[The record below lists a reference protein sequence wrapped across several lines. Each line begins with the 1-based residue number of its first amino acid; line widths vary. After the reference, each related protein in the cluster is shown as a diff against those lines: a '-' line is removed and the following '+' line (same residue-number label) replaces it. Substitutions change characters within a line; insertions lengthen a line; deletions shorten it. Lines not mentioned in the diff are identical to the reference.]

1 MNELKKRVQS
11 FDIGTILNE
20 GKKRIGSKIG
30 IQNAPSVNVPPQLAN
45 SAKLASVSVVEFGEA
60 IERVLIRYGKKI
72 TGNFNWQ
79 VIIID
84 KSLFLNY

>member
-1 MNELKKRVQS
+1 MKKKVQS

-30 IQNAPSVNVPPQLAN
+30 IQNAPSVSVPPQLTN
-45 SAKLASVSVVEFGEA
+45 SAKLASASVLEFGET

-72 TGNFNWQ
+72 TGNYNRL
-79 VIIID
+79 ICA
-84 KSLFLNY
+84 SLKFDI